1 MSLFCP
7 LLLLTAVLSPGVSGV
22 KDIGNTLGHASSK
35 VELGLAELSKRV
47 TSTELA
53 ERCGTLI

>member
-1 MSLFCP
+1 MSLLDP
-7 LLLLTAVLSPGVSGV
+7 LLWTAAVLSPGVSGV
-22 KDIGNTLGHASSK
+22 TDIGNTLGHASSK